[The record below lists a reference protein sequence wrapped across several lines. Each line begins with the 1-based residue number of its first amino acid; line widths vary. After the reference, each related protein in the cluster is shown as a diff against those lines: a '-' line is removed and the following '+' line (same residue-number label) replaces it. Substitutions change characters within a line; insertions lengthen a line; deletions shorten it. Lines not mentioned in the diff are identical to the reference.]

1 MINNAP
7 MVRLGDY
14 IEECDLRNSNG
25 DFGIKDVVGINID
38 KNFIPTVANLQSTDL
53 TKYKIVPSGYFAC
66 NLMHIGRDIRIPI
79 AYNRDTKAQVVSPAY
94 FVFCVKKTKEYEIL
108 DDYLSLL
115 FSRYEFDRFCWFSTD
130 CSIRGNL
137 LTDRFC
143 DIQIP
148 LPSIETQRALVAIYD
163 GLQKTIAENEAMI
176 KEMESVCHAFVVDCK
191 TKYPKVKLGE
201 WIEECDERNTD
212 KKLGMNDVIG
222 MTITKEIIPTKA
234 DVKAADLSK
243 FLIVEPAQFV
253 YNPRT
258 HGKKIGLGF
267 NNSTKRF
274 LISWNNAVFKVKD
287 TTKVIPQ
294 YLYLIF
300 CRNEWDRN
308 ACFRSWGSS
317 TEVFSWSE
325 FSQMDI
331 PLPPIELQRSI
342 AEVFNCLQEAK
353 RIVQE
358 TRELIKNL
366 CPALVQ
372 KAAHST

>member
-14 IEECDLRNSNG
+14 IEIFEIRNRDGHNYPFMG
-25 DFGIKDVVGINID
+25 VNKD
-38 KNFIPTVANLQSTDL
+38 KAFMPTVADTNELDN
-53 TKYKIVPSGYFAC
+53 TKYKVVSKDMFVFSG
-66 NLMHIGRDIRIPI
+66 MQTGRDTCIRLALYSENTPALISS
-79 AYNRDTKAQVVSPAY
+79 AYTT
-94 FVFCVKKTKEYEIL
+94 FVIKDKSKLVPEF
-108 DDYLSLL
+108 L
-115 FSRYEFDRFCWFSTD
+115 FLFFYRYEMDRFGAFLSD
-130 CSIRGNL
+130 SSIRSNL
-137 LTDRFC
+137 DWDRFC

-163 GLQKTIAENEAMI
+163 GLQKTIAENEALI
-176 KEMESVCHAFVVDCK
+176 KEMESVCHAFVVNCK

-201 WIEECDERNTD
+201 WIEECAQRNTD

-325 FSQMDI
+325 FSKMDI

-342 AEVFNCLQEAK
+342 AEVFNCLQESK

-358 TRELIKNL
+358 TRELMKNL

-372 KAAHST
+372 KAAHSA